1 MIREWQKIENGRVTD
16 STTDPEVVKAWMMA
30 GFDVR
35 SVSIQTMTGEQKI
48 QEVAE

>member
-1 MIREWQKIENGRVTD
+1 MAREWQKIEDGRVTD

-35 SVSIQTMTGEQKI
+35 SVGWRNFEQP
-48 QEVAE
+48 AEKGPRDE